1 VPAPCPLV
9 LDDPAR
15 IGLLGAEL
23 VANRLRARPG
33 LRLLLPTGR
42 TPEGMYAALRAHAA
56 DGSLPTEQASVF
68 QLDEYVGLGHDDSR
82 SFAATLGHEL
92 RGMRFGGMHLLDGAA
107 ADPAAEAAR
116 HQRLLDLAPI
126 DLAVLG
132 LGRDGHVA
140 FDEPGTLPEEDARV
154 VGLNPITVADAAAAF
169 GGESDV
175 PSAAITVGLRTLHE
189 ARAIVLLVT
198 GAAKAEAL
206 RALLEDPISTRRPA
220 SLLRDHPRLTIVADG
235 AAAELLTERRGSR
248 SDRALVVLGHRE
260 PGRDSEHLASEASF
274 ARLHHA
280 AGIAHREP
288 VRLAV
293 MTGWT
298 TTGGLSE
305 AEQMLTAWN
314 EPDTP
319 ALLEV
324 AGRNTAENAS
334 CTLPLLLATGAIRHV
349 TVVTSAWHL
358 RARYFFAPYRGYGLR
373 VDADPARRH
382 GPWARMLAHEL
393 HELPGMVRERRAAM
407 AAVRVPRAEVP

>member
-15 IGLLGAEL
+15 VGLLGAEL

-42 TPEGMYAALRAHAA
+42 TPEGMYAALRAQAA
-56 DGSLPTEQASVF
+56 DGQLPTEHASVF
-68 QLDEYVGLGHDDSR
+68 QLDEYAGLGRDDPR
-82 SFAATLGHEL
+82 SFAATLRREL
-92 RGMRFGGMHLLDGAA
+92 GEMQFAALHFLDGSAT
-107 ADPAAEAAR
+107 DPQAEAGR
-116 HQRLLDLAPI
+116 HQRLLDEAPV

-154 VGLNPITVADAAAAF
+154 ARLDPATIADAASAF
-169 GGESDV
+169 GGEPHV
-175 PSAAITVGLRTLHE
+175 PPRAITVGLRTLRE
-189 ARAIVLLVT
+189 ARAILLLVT
-198 GAAKAEAL
+198 GEAKAEPL
-206 RALLEDPISTRRPA
+206 RALLDDPVSTRRPA
-220 SLLRDHPRLTIVADG
+220 SLLRDHPRLTIVADR
-235 AAAELLTERRGSR
+235 AAAGRLAARRAAG

-260 PGRDSEHLASEASF
+260 PDGGSEHLASEASF

-280 AGIAHREP
+280 AHIAHREP

-334 CTLPLLLATGAIRHV
+334 RTLPLLLATGVIRRV
-349 TVVTSAWHL
+349 TVVTSLWHV
-358 RARYFFAPYRGYGLR
+358 RAPCFFAAYRRYGFA
-373 VDADPARRH
+373 VDADPARNH
-382 GPWARMLAHEL
+382 GPWLRMLAHEL
-393 HELPGMVRERRAAM
+393 HELPAMVRERRAAF
-407 AAVRVPRAEVP
+407 AEVRLP